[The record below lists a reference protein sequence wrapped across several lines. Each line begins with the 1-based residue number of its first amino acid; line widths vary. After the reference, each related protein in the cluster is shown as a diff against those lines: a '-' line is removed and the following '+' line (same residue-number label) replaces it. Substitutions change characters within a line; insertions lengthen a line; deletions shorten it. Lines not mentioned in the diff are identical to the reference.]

1 MVKIL
6 FLGEIIGIPTIKEIQ
21 KNLGKIK
28 EKYKID
34 FITANADGASDGY
47 GILKNSA
54 IQLYKSGID
63 ILTCGD
69 YVFNKKDVK
78 ELLKLPFLLRP
89 YNLPNSMGGKGYI
102 VHDLNDKI
110 KIAVINIIGRTNFL
124 KIFPIDP
131 FHTITKIL
139 EKLDNLV
146 KIIIVDFHGGTTSEI
161 QAMHWFLAGKVS
173 IIAGTHLRIITSDY
187 RIINNKTAII
197 TGCGFCGSKQSIG
210 GLSPDIEIHKIK
222 NGQFQY
228 SKTNNENIQIQ
239 GLIADIDETSGNAVT
254 VNLFKENLN

>member
-6 FLGEIIGIPTIKEIQ
+6 LLGEIIGIPTIKEIQ
-21 KNLGKIK
+21 KNLSKIK
-28 EKYKID
+28 DKYKID
-34 FITANADGASDGY
+34 FIIANADGASDGY

-63 ILTCGD
+63 ILTSGD
-69 YVFNKKDVK
+69 YVFNKKDAR

-89 YNLPNSMGGKGYI
+89 YNLPNAMGGKGYI
-102 VHDLNDKI
+102 IYDFNDNI
-110 KIAVINIIGRTNFL
+110 KIAIINILGRTNFL
-124 KIFPIDP
+124 KIFPVDP

-139 EKLDNLV
+139 EKISDSV

-173 IIAGTHLRIITSDY
+173 LIAGTHLRIITSDY

-197 TGCGFCGSKQSIG
+197 TGAGYCGSKQSIG
-210 GLSPDIEIHKIK
+210 GLRPEIEINKIK
-222 NGQFQY
+222 NGQFEY
-228 SKTNNENIQIQ
+228 SKVDNEEVQIQ
-239 GLIADIDETSGNAVT
+239 GIIADIDEESGNAVS
-254 VNLFKENLN
+254 VDLIKEDLN